1 MEMALD
7 KSTVQI
13 WELKRLHPG
22 VAFKQLRTPLT
33 QYAIDTL
40 GHIHYG
46 LDNGA
51 FTRFDPDTFERMATA
66 AVTDPLCDW
75 IVMPDVVGDAA
86 STSALFDHWV
96 QRLDLTD
103 KRAYVLQD
111 GATLGLVPW
120 NQIECL
126 FVGGT
131 DSFRDSTRCWELVLE
146 AKSQG
151 KIIHIGR
158 VNTPR
163 RIVYWDRVAD
173 SFDGSGLAR
182 FDECLRDAIA
192 TMKEIQGSTQI
203 ALEITGSLDL

>member
-7 KSTVQI
+7 KSSTQI
-13 WELKRLHPG
+13 WRLKRLHPG
-22 VAFKQLRTPLT
+22 VGFKQLRTPLT
-33 QYAIDTL
+33 QYATDSL
-40 GHIHYG
+40 ELIHYG

-51 FTRFDPDTFERMATA
+51 FTRFDPKTFERMARA
-66 AVTDPLCDW
+66 AKTDPLCDW
-75 IVMPDVVGDAA
+75 IVLPDQVADAY
-86 STSALFDHWV
+86 STTALFEHWV
-96 QRLDLTD
+96 QRLDLQD

-111 GATLGLVPW
+111 GATLGMVPW
-120 NQIECL
+120 AQIECL

-131 DSFRDSTRCWELVLE
+131 DAFRDSSRCWEIVLE

-173 SFDGSGLAR
+173 SFDGSGIAR
-182 FDECLRDAIA
+182 FEETLSDAIA
-192 TMKEIQGSTQI
+192 TMKEIQGSHQI
-203 ALEITGSLDL
+203 ALEITESLDL